1 MHSTNKASTREK
13 KNIMSSNGMGSRL
26 ALVIVC
32 SVLFLLIGTS
42 AATGKTGRIT
52 VYWGQTSN
60 EGSLRKACES
70 KLYSTVILS
79 FLNNFGSG
87 KYGLNLAG
95 HSWAAVGPDFTYCQS
110 KKVLVLLA
118 IGGGIGKYSL
128 ASKADA
134 KAVAKAIAKTGPAAA
149 WRPAAAAGRRGE
161 GAGWPGRRLPS
172 ARQRGISSNMP
183 QACVRGGRHEL
194 TAAVVARARAPP
206 GEARGG

>member
-1 MHSTNKASTREK
+1 
-13 KNIMSSNGMGSRL
+13 MGSRL

-32 SVLFLLIGTS
+32 SVLFSLIGTS

-52 VYWGQTSN
+52 
-60 EGSLRKACES
+60 S

-95 HSWAAVGPDFTYCQS
+95 HSWAAVGPDVTYCQS
-110 KKVLVLLA
+110 KKVLVLLT

-134 KAVAKAIAKTGPAAA
+134 KADAKAVAKAVAKTGRLRLGDRLLLLVVEVKGRGGLAGAYPPHGSAAF
-149 WRPAAAAGRRGE
+149 RRTRRG
-161 GAGWPGRRLPS
+161 
-172 ARQRGISSNMP
+172 
-183 QACVRGGRHEL
+183 
-194 TAAVVARARAPP
+194 RA
-206 GEARGG
+206 